1 MFRVQASFGAIIAVD
16 TASAFPTKCKVVPEE
31 HVRLTKRRRRSD
43 EENIES
49 DKEKSG
55 TSCTM
60 CLLYNGMIHL
70 EFIEESEMVVVEQPW
85 LDIVASFP
93 DPLQRHVYG
102 T

>member
-1 MFRVQASFGAIIAVD
+1 M
-16 TASAFPTKCKVVPEE
+16 PEK
-31 HVRLTKRRRRSD
+31 HVRSKKRQRS
-43 EENIES
+43 EEETIEANE
-49 DKEKSG
+49 EKLG

-60 CLLYNGMIHL
+60 CLLYNGML
-70 EFIEESEMVVVEQPW
+70 NLAFIENSEMVVVEQPW

>member
-1 MFRVQASFGAIIAVD
+1 MDINANS
-16 TASAFPTKCKVVPEE
+16 TAPTKYRVIPEK
-31 HVRLTKRRRRSD
+31 HVRSKKRQRQED
-43 EENIES
+43 EDEDDEMDTS
-49 DKEKSG
+49 

-60 CLLYNGMIHL
+60 CLLYTGILNI
-70 EFIEESEMVVVEQPW
+70 EFIGKSEMVVVEQPW

>member
-1 MFRVQASFGAIIAVD
+1 VGKIEAN
-16 TASAFPTKCKVVPEE
+16 EE
-31 HVRLTKRRRRSD
+31 TD
-43 EENIES
+43 
-49 DKEKSG
+49 G

-60 CLLYNGMIHL
+60 CLLYNGML
-70 EFIEESEMVVVEQPW
+70 NVAFIKANEMVVVEQPW